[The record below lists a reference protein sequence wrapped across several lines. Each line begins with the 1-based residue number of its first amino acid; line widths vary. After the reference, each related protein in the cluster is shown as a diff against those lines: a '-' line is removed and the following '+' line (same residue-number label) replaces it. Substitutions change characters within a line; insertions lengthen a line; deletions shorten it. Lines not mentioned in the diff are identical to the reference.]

1 MIRRIGSIGA
11 LLIAASMLFAA
22 CTSDSPSPAPT
33 AEPSPPGTPAATP
46 ETPPATTEPEE
57 ALSGSLTVYSGRSE
71 ALIAPILEQFATET
85 GVTVDVRY
93 GGTAEMAA
101 ALLEEGGN
109 SPADVF
115 IAQDPGGLGAVE
127 VAGLFAPLP
136 ESISALVDDRW
147 ESSLGGWVALSGRA
161 RVLVHSTE
169 LAEDE
174 LPASVYDLTDPRWE
188 GQVGWAPSNGSFQAF
203 VTAMRAQDG
212 EERTREWLEAM
223 IANGAV
229 TYGNNR
235 AQVEAVD
242 AGEIQL
248 GLVNHYYLHPY
259 LAERGE
265 SFGARNYHF
274 PAGDIGSLL
283 SVAGGGVLKTSQNP
297 AAAEALLAF
306 LLSNTGQQYFADE
319 TYEYPVIDGIAIAES
334 VTPLDQIEPPAVD
347 INDLTELEATLD
359 LLREV
364 GALE

>member
-1 MIRRIGSIGA
+1 MNRRFGWVSGM
-11 LLIAASMLFAA
+11 LIAGSMLFAA
-22 CTSDSPSPAPT
+22 CSSDNSSASPT
-33 AEPSPPGTPAATP
+33 AEPTQSTPSTSSTPEPTAATP
-46 ETPPATTEPEE
+46 EPV
-57 ALSGSLTVYSGRSE
+57 SGTITVYSGRSE
-71 ALIAPILEQFATET
+71 SIIAPILEQFSAAT
-85 GVTVDVRY
+85 GVEVEVRY

-101 ALLEEGGN
+101 TLLEEGDA

-115 IAQDPGGLGAVE
+115 IAQDSGGLGAVE
-127 VAGLFAPLP
+127 VAGLFAPVP
-136 ESISALVDDRW
+136 ESVTALVDGRW
-147 ESSLGGWVALSGRA
+147 ISSLGGWVALSGRA
-161 RVLVHSTE
+161 RVLVHSTA
-169 LAEDE
+169 LAAED
-174 LPASVYDLTDPRWE
+174 LPASVYDLTDPSWE
-188 GQVGWAPSNGSFQAF
+188 GRVGWAPSNGSFQAF
-203 VTAMRAQDG
+203 VTAMRVQDG

-223 IANGAV
+223 IANGTV
-229 TYGNNR
+229 SYSNNR

-242 AGEIQL
+242 AGEIDL

-283 SVAGGGVLKTSQNP
+283 SVAGGGVLKTSSNP

-306 LLSNTGQQYFADE
+306 LLSAEGQQYFTDQ
-319 TYEYPVIDGIAIAES
+319 TYEYPVVDGIAIAES

>member
-1 MIRRIGSIGA
+1 MIRRYGWIGA
-11 LLIAASMLFAA
+11 ALIAASMLFAA
-22 CTSDSPSPAPT
+22 CSGDSGSSSTPEPTPTT
-33 AEPSPPGTPAATP
+33 AETTTTPEPTAATP
-46 ETPPATTEPEE
+46 EPI
-57 ALSGSLTVYSGRSE
+57 SGELTVYSGRSE
-71 ALIAPILEQFATET
+71 ALIAPIIEQFTAAT
-85 GVTVDVRY
+85 GVTVNVRY
-93 GGTAEMAA
+93 GSTAEMAA

-136 ESISALVDDRW
+136 EAAGELVDDQW
-147 ESSLGGWVALSGRA
+147 VSSRGGWVALSGRA
-161 RVLVHSTE
+161 RVLVYSTE
-169 LAEDE
+169 LDVAD
-174 LPASVYDLTDPRWE
+174 LPASVYDLTDPKWAGR
-188 GQVGWAPSNGSFQAF
+188 VGWAPSNGSFQAF
-203 VTAMRAQDG
+203 VTAMRVQDG
-212 EERTREWLEAM
+212 DERTREWLEGM
-223 IANGAV
+223 IANDVV

-242 AGEIQL
+242 AGEIDL

-259 LAERGE
+259 LAERGD

-283 SVAGGGVLKTSQNP
+283 SVAGAGVLNTAQNP

-306 LLSNTGQQYFADE
+306 LLSSEGQQYFADE
-319 TYEYPVIDGIAIAES
+319 TYEYPVIEGVTIAEA
-334 VTPLDQIEPPAVD
+334 VTPLDEIEAPDID
-347 INDLTELEATLD
+347 INDLTELETTLE